1 VVYQVPFFRC
11 HIPLRLSRCKITTA
25 GELFGAAAVLS
36 GGTPLPRRKEPAINA
51 TSTPT
56 LGDHLLNEIPP
67 PVLFNTWKHHAG
79 ALRGRIREFASRGES
94 GLCDLAGRLIVLGTE
109 LMDLYTGAFTPEQIA
124 AKVVALLRAEG
135 RLERAAYAAWVEG
148 SGGYAVLEL
157 PEDGSRW
164 VLRQGEEGERYVHL
178 HPARWAPQTR
188 RVRANVLKTAV
199 MALAYAAARGGDPL
213 DVRLV
218 NAVRT
223 TYLGLSKVRAVADDL
238 GLGTVVEALRKAG
251 G

>member
-1 VVYQVPFFRC
+1 MGKPHNKASIATAVNFSAR
-11 HIPLRLSRCKITTA
+11 RLSCL
-25 GELFGAAAVLS
+25 GNHEV
-36 GGTPLPRRKEPAINA
+36 RRKEPDINA
-51 TSTPT
+51 TTPPI
-56 LGDHLLNEIPP
+56 LGDHLLNEVPP

-79 ALRGRIREFASRGES
+79 ALRGRIHEFAGRSERG
-94 GLCDLAGRLIVLGTE
+94 LRDLADRLAVVGSE

-124 AKVVALLRAEG
+124 EKVVAILRAEG
-135 RLERAAYAAWVEG
+135 RLESAAFAAWVRD
-148 SGGYAVLEL
+148 SGGYAVVEV

-164 VLRQGEEGERYVHL
+164 VLRQGEEGERYLHL

-218 NAVRT
+218 NAVRA
-223 TYLGLSKVRAVADDL
+223 TYLGLSKVRAVADDQ
-238 GLGTVVEALRKAG
+238 GLSAVIEALRQAG